1 MYPTYEGSTQI
12 LDVGDILTQK
22 CLEDGSSFFC
32 CKNTENNEF
41 LIENLDEEFKS
52 FGVDRCL
59 DDSGKVIFNGIDLK
73 EIPPEKRGI
82 GMVFQNLA
90 LFPHLNVYDN
100 LKFGLPSNSSNTRIS
115 EILDLVG
122 LKEFESRRIQ
132 NLSGGEAQRVALAR
146 SLIAKPKMILLD
158 EPLSSLDSHIKEAL
172 SIDVRKMI
180 KSLSIPAI
188 YVTHDPIIANKMAD
202 RVIYLE
208 NENNKISN

>member
-1 MYPTYEGSTQI
+1 MLICSNISKSYTNLILSNLNLEVGSDEIVALLGPSGSGKSTLLRI
-12 LDVGDILTQK
+12 ICG
-22 CLEDGSSFFC
+22 LE
-32 CKNTENNEF
+32 NA
-41 LIENLDEEFKS
+41 
-52 FGVDRCL
+52 
-59 DDSGKVIFNGIDLK
+59 DSGKVIFNGIDLK

-158 EPLSSLDSHIKEAL
+158 EPLSSLDSDIKKAL

-208 NENNKISN
+208 DENNKISN

>member
-1 MYPTYEGSTQI
+1 MLICSNISKSYTNLILSNLNLEVGSDEIVALLGPSGSGKSTLLRI
-12 LDVGDILTQK
+12 ICG
-22 CLEDGSSFFC
+22 LE
-32 CKNTENNEF
+32 NA
-41 LIENLDEEFKS
+41 
-52 FGVDRCL
+52 
-59 DDSGKVIFNGIDLK
+59 DSGKVIFNGIDLK

-158 EPLSSLDSHIKEAL
+158 EPLSSLDSDIKEAL
-172 SIDVRKMI
+172 SMDVRKMI

-208 NENNKISN
+208 DENNKISN

>member
-1 MYPTYEGSTQI
+1 MLICSNISKSYTNIILSNFNLEVGSDEIVALLGPSGSGKSTLLRI
-12 LDVGDILTQK
+12 ICG
-22 CLEDGSSFFC
+22 LE
-32 CKNTENNEF
+32 KA
-41 LIENLDEEFKS
+41 
-52 FGVDRCL
+52 
-59 DDSGKVIFNGIDLK
+59 DSGKVIFNGIDLK

-158 EPLSSLDSHIKEAL
+158 EPLSSLDPHIKEAL

-208 NENNKISN
+208 DENNKISN

>member
-1 MYPTYEGSTQI
+1 MLICSNISKSYTNLILSNLNLEVGSDEIVALLGPSGSGKSTLLRI
-12 LDVGDILTQK
+12 ICG
-22 CLEDGSSFFC
+22 LE
-32 CKNTENNEF
+32 KA
-41 LIENLDEEFKS
+41 
-52 FGVDRCL
+52 
-59 DDSGKVIFNGIDLK
+59 DSGKVIFNGIDLK

-158 EPLSSLDSHIKEAL
+158 EPLSSLDSDIKEAL
-172 SIDVRKMI
+172 SMDVRKMI

-208 NENNKISN
+208 DENNKISN

>member
-1 MYPTYEGSTQI
+1 MLICSNISKSYTNIILSNFNLEVGSDEIVALLGPSGSGKSTLLRI
-12 LDVGDILTQK
+12 ICG
-22 CLEDGSSFFC
+22 LE
-32 CKNTENNEF
+32 KA
-41 LIENLDEEFKS
+41 
-52 FGVDRCL
+52 
-59 DDSGKVIFNGIDLK
+59 DSGKVIFNGIDLK

-208 NENNKISN
+208 DENNKISN

>member
-1 MYPTYEGSTQI
+1 MLICSNISKSYTNIILSNFNLEVGSDEIVALLGPSGSGKSTLLRI
-12 LDVGDILTQK
+12 ICG
-22 CLEDGSSFFC
+22 LE
-32 CKNTENNEF
+32 KA
-41 LIENLDEEFKS
+41 
-52 FGVDRCL
+52 
-59 DDSGKVIFNGIDLK
+59 DSGKVIFNGIDLK

>member
-1 MYPTYEGSTQI
+1 MLICSNISKSYTNIILSNFNLEVGSDEIVALLGPSGSGKSTLLRI
-12 LDVGDILTQK
+12 ICG
-22 CLEDGSSFFC
+22 LE
-32 CKNTENNEF
+32 KA
-41 LIENLDEEFKS
+41 
-52 FGVDRCL
+52 
-59 DDSGKVIFNGIDLK
+59 DSGKVIFNSIDLK